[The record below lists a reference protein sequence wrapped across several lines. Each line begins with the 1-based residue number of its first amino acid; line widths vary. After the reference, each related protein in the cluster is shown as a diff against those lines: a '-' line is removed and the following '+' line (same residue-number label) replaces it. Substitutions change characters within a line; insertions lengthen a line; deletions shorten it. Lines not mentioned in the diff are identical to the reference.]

1 MTEKT
6 REKEQDA
13 LKADIASLR
22 KEMAALATGV
32 KKLAETKAAE
42 PHAEGEHE
50 TTQLGFPA
58 HSEQDPGVW
67 ADFQHK
73 LNEAWPR
80 TMSVITTILD
90 IGTALLHL
98 VEGEGR
104 ILRRSVMRLGWAVAF
119 IAAASLLVL
128 AAARFFLLCIYQYL
142 ASQMSPAAAA
152 LLVSLLAFVLTLIFA
167 GLAKWQ
173 TR

>member
-1 MTEKT
+1 MK
-6 REKEQDA
+6 
-13 LKADIASLR
+13 I
-22 KEMAALATGV
+22 
-32 KKLAETKAAE
+32 
-42 PHAEGEHE
+42 
-50 TTQLGFPA
+50 
-58 HSEQDPGVW
+58 
-67 ADFQHK
+67 
-73 LNEAWPR
+73 
-80 TMSVITTILD
+80 ITTILD

-128 AAARFFLLCIYQYL
+128 AAAGVLLLGIYQYL
-142 ASQMSPAAAA
+142 TLLVSPAAAA
-152 LLVSLLAFVLTLIFA
+152 LLVSLLAFVLALIFA